1 MATNTSSNTGNS
13 MSSNTSSVPP
23 ATSECVPWL
32 VVLIIECRTIV
43 ILNILTIIVFVK
55 QRQLQR
61 RSTYLIIHL
70 AMVDLLVGGVSGP
83 VYFTGKVMSC
93 GQWRYHPGISASTLF
108 QFTSV
113 MNLAAISLE
122 RLHATFRPIQ
132 HQFLSNLHYGV
143 IIFVMWFISVVT
155 SSIPV
160 VFYGLLKWS
169 LELIMYYYYILYSI
183 YFFFILV
190 ILSSLT
196 FWIECN
202 VSI

>member
-1 MATNTSSNTGNS
+1 MALIFPLSETWWLPTRAAI
-13 MSSNTSSVPP
+13 P
-23 ATSECVPWL
+23 AIARPA
-32 VVLIIECRTIV
+32 RPA
-43 ILNILTIIVFVK
+43 
-55 QRQLQR
+55 QLQR

-70 AMVDLLVGGVSGP
+70 AIVDLLVGGVSGP
-83 VYFTGKVMSC
+83 MFITVKMISC
-93 GQWRYHPGISASTLF
+93 GQWRYHPSISVGTLF
-108 QFTSV
+108 PFTSV

-122 RLHATFRPIQ
+122 RLHVTFRPIQ
-132 HQFLSNLHYGV
+132 HHFLSNWHYGV

-202 VSI
+202 VSIWRKYRGI